1 MSAPGRAG
9 SPDRY
14 VYFPGCS
21 LKGTGAA
28 YEESLLTMFRKLD
41 IGVDELVD
49 WNCCGATSYMAI
61 SEGSA
66 FALAARNLALAHR
79 AGARELMA
87 PCSACYLVLRKTLDY
102 RERYPSVDKAVR
114 EALER
119 AGLPVTNGVKVRH
132 PLEILHSDIGVA
144 QIKSKVVRGWTG
156 GRLACYYGCQAV
168 RPYSEVDD
176 PHQPKKMEEL
186 LNAIGVPTV
195 DYTLRTKC
203 CGGSLTG
210 TIPTVG
216 LRLNYEL
223 LKESIRNGAEAIVT
237 ICPLC
242 QFNLDA
248 YQAQIRA
255 DIWKTLDVPVL
266 YLTQVIGWMLGGEW
280 KELGLNRSISG
291 VSVLKRWFSV
301 PKEKEAYV

>member
-1 MSAPGRAG
+1 MPAPGSAG
-9 SPDRY
+9 SPARY
-14 VYFPGCS
+14 LYFPGCS
-21 LKGTGAA
+21 LKSTGAA
-28 YEESLLTMFRKLD
+28 YEESLLTMFRLLG
-41 IGVDELVD
+41 IGVDELED

-66 FALAARNLALAHR
+66 FALAARNLALAER

-87 PCSACYLVLRKTLDY
+87 PCSACYLVLMKTMDY
-102 RERYPSVDKAVR
+102 RKKYASVNTSVR

-119 AGLPVTNGVKVRH
+119 AGLPVSNKVHVRH

-144 QIKSKVVRGWTG
+144 QIKSNVVRGWTG

-176 PHQPKKMEEL
+176 PHQPTKMEQL

-223 LKESIRNGAEAIVT
+223 LKESIRSGAEAIVT

-248 YQAQIRA
+248 YQAQIRS
-255 DIWKTLDVPVL
+255 DIWRTLDVPVL

>member
-1 MSAPGRAG
+1 MSAPGPAG
-9 SPDRY
+9 PPARY
-14 VYFPGCS
+14 TYFPGCS
-21 LKGTGAA
+21 LKSTGAA
-28 YEESLLTMFRKLD
+28 YEESLLTLFRLLGL
-41 IGVDELVD
+41 GVDELED

-66 FALAARNLALAHR
+66 FALAARNLALAER
-79 AGARELMA
+79 AGSREVMA
-87 PCSACYLVLRKTLDY
+87 PCSACYLVLMKTLDY
-102 RERYPSVDKAVR
+102 RRKYASVDKSVR

-119 AGLPVTNGVKVRH
+119 AGLPATNNVHVRH
-132 PLEILHSDIGVA
+132 PLEILYNDVGA
-144 QIKSKVVRGWTG
+144 ARIKSKVVRPWTG

-176 PHQPKKMEEL
+176 PHRPSRMEEL

-195 DYTLRTKC
+195 EYTLRTKC

-216 LRLNYEL
+216 IRLNYEL
-223 LKESIRNGAEAIVT
+223 LKEAIRNGAQAIVT

-248 YQAQIRA
+248 YQSQIRA
-255 DIWKTLDVPVL
+255 DIWDALDVPVL
-266 YLTQVIGWMLGGEW
+266 YITQVLGWMLGGDW

-291 VSVLKRWFSV
+291 VRELKRWFTA